1 MRKLFLKKIFK
12 AGLIA
17 GDLKNY
23 GTMNITSIDIKKL
36 YIETYGCQMNVSDS
50 EVVSAILQKEN
61 YQITDKPEEADLILI
76 NTCSIR
82 DNAEI
87 RVKGRLENLRIHK
100 KNNKNL
106 KIGVLGC
113 MAERIKD
120 KILEDDPSV
129 DLVVGPDAYRDL
141 PKLLEVVSGGTKGV
155 NTILSLEETYAD
167 ISPVRLDENNVS
179 AFVSIMRGCNNLCAY
194 CVVPYT
200 RGRERSRD
208 PETILREVKELI
220 QQGYKEVTLLGQNVN
235 SYLWKEDNTDFP
247 DLLEK
252 VAMLSPVLRVRY
264 STSHPKDLSDKL
276 IQVMSKYDTICKNV
290 HLPIQSGS
298 NNVLERMKRKY
309 TRESYLQKISAI
321 RKAMPEV
328 SVSTDIITGFCG
340 ETEDDH
346 LDTLNLMKEV
356 GYDFAFMFK
365 YSERPGTFAAKKYA
379 DDIPEETKTRRLN
392 EIIELQ
398 NQLSLESKQKDIG
411 EVFEVLIEGRSKK
424 SSEELFGRTSQ
435 NKVVVFPKMHFKTGD
450 YVQVKI
456 TDCSS
461 ATLKGSAIL

>member
-1 MRKLFLKKIFK
+1 M
-12 AGLIA
+12 
-17 GDLKNY
+17 DLKNY
-23 GTMNITSIDIKKL
+23 EKMKIVSLDIKKL

-61 YQITDKPEEADLILI
+61 YQITDKPEDADLILI

-82 DNAEI
+82 DNAEM
-87 RVKGRLENLRIHK
+87 RVKGRLENLRVHK

-120 KILEDDPSV
+120 KILEDDPFV

-155 NTILSLEETYAD
+155 NTLLSLEETYAD

-179 AFVSIMRGCNNLCAY
+179 AFVSIMRGCNNFCAY

-200 RGRERSRD
+200 RGKERSRD
-208 PETILREVKELI
+208 PQTIIREVEELI

-235 SYLWKEDNTDFP
+235 SYHWVKDNTDFP

-252 VAMLSPVLRVRY
+252 VSRLSTSLRVRY
-264 STSHPKDLSDKL
+264 STSHPKDLSEKL
-276 IQVMSKYDTICKNV
+276 IQVMSKYDNICKNV

-298 NNVLERMKRKY
+298 NKVLEKMKRKY

-328 SVSTDIITGFCG
+328 SISTDIITGFCG
-340 ETEDDH
+340 ETEGDH
-346 LDTLNLMKEV
+346 QDTLNLMQEV

-365 YSERPGTFAAKKYA
+365 YSERPGTFASKKYE
-379 DDIPEETKTRRLN
+379 DDVPEEIKTRRLN

-398 NQLSLESKQKDIG
+398 NKLSLESKQKDIG
-411 EVFEVLIEGRSKK
+411 KVYEVLVEGNSKK

-435 NKVVVFPKMHFKTGD
+435 NKVVVFPKMTYKTGD
-450 YVQVKI
+450 YVEVRI
-456 TDCSS
+456 TDCTS
-461 ATLKGSAIL
+461 ATLKGGVV

>member
-1 MRKLFLKKIFK
+1 V
-12 AGLIA
+12 
-17 GDLKNY
+17 DLKNY
-23 GTMNITSIDIKKL
+23 EKMKIVSLDIKKL

-61 YQITDKPEEADLILI
+61 YQITDKPEDADLILI

-82 DNAEI
+82 DNAEM
-87 RVKGRLENLRIHK
+87 RVKGRLENLRVHK

-120 KILEDDPSV
+120 KILEDDPFV

-155 NTILSLEETYAD
+155 NTLLSLEETYAD

-179 AFVSIMRGCNNLCAY
+179 AFVSIMRGCNNFCAY

-200 RGRERSRD
+200 RGKERSRD
-208 PETILREVKELI
+208 PQTIIREVEELI

-235 SYLWKEDNTDFP
+235 SYHWVKDNTDFP

-252 VAMLSPVLRVRY
+252 VSRLSTSLRVRY
-264 STSHPKDLSDKL
+264 STSHPKDLSEKL
-276 IQVMSKYDTICKNV
+276 IQVMSKYDNICKNV

-298 NNVLERMKRKY
+298 NKVLEKMKRKY

-328 SVSTDIITGFCG
+328 SISTDIITGFCG
-340 ETEDDH
+340 ETEGDH
-346 LDTLNLMKEV
+346 QDTLNLMQEV

-365 YSERPGTFAAKKYA
+365 YSERPGTFASKKYE
-379 DDIPEETKTRRLN
+379 DDVPEEIKTRRLN

-398 NQLSLESKQKDIG
+398 NKLSLESKQKDIG
-411 EVFEVLIEGRSKK
+411 KVYEVLVEGNSKK

-435 NKVVVFPKMHFKTGD
+435 NKVVVFPKMTYKTGD
-450 YVQVKI
+450 YVEVRI
-456 TDCSS
+456 TDCTS
-461 ATLKGSAIL
+461 ATLKGGVV

>member
-1 MRKLFLKKIFK
+1 MKIVS
-12 AGLIA
+12 L
-17 GDLKNY
+17 DV
-23 GTMNITSIDIKKL
+23 KKL

-61 YQITDKPEEADLILI
+61 YQITDKPEDADLILI

-82 DNAEI
+82 DNAEV
-87 RVKGRLENLRIHK
+87 RVKGRLENLRVHK

-120 KILEDDPSV
+120 KILDDDPFV

-155 NTILSLEETYAD
+155 NTLLSLEETYAD

-208 PETILREVKELI
+208 PQTIIREVEELI

-235 SYLWKEDNTDFP
+235 SYHWENDNTDFP

-252 VAMLSPVLRVRY
+252 VAGLSPALRLRY

-276 IQVMSKYDTICKNV
+276 IQTMSKYNNICKNV

-298 NNVLERMKRKY
+298 NKVLEKMKRRY

-321 RKAMPEV
+321 RNAMPEV
-328 SVSTDIITGFCG
+328 SISSDIITGFCG
-340 ETEDDH
+340 ETEEDH
-346 LDTLNLMKEV
+346 QDTLSLMQEV

-365 YSERPGTFAAKKYA
+365 YSERPGTFAAKKY
-379 DDIPEETKTRRLN
+379 DDDVPEEIKTRRLN

-411 EVFEVLIEGRSKK
+411 KVYEVLVEGNSKK
-424 SSEELFGRTSQ
+424 SSEELYGRTSQ
-435 NKVVVFPKMHFKTGD
+435 NKVVVFPKMNYKTGD
-450 YVQVKI
+450 YVNVKI
-456 TDCSS
+456 TACTS
-461 ATLKGSAIL
+461 ATLKGQAIG

>member
-1 MRKLFLKKIFK
+1 
-12 AGLIA
+12 
-17 GDLKNY
+17 
-23 GTMNITSIDIKKL
+23 MNITSIDIKKL